1 MLRAGRRSRA
11 GEGAAVKLYMFEHC
25 YLCFRVRM
33 TAVLARKHLVEAVV
47 LEDDTD
53 TMVALAGRR
62 VVPIL
67 VRDDGQPML
76 ESMDIVR
83 YIDRLGAPVLTGP
96 ERPEIRLW
104 AEQIAPKAAPL
115 TQPRYPL
122 LGLPEFGSAAARAHY
137 RARKRRALGDLDELL
152 ANTKRHLGE
161 LMPDLQQIDRMLES
175 PRAVN
180 GALSLDDVRVLPML
194 RSLAVVKELRFPERL
209 RSYFES
215 MMALIGAR
223 PLPTV

>member
-1 MLRAGRRSRA
+1 
-11 GEGAAVKLYMFEHC
+11 VKLYMFEHC

-33 TAVLARKHLVEAVV
+33 TAALARKRLEEVVV

-67 VRDDGQPML
+67 LRDDGQPML

-83 YIDRLGAPVLTGP
+83 YIDHLGEPVLTGP
-96 ERPEIRLW
+96 ERPEIGLW

-115 TQPRYPL
+115 TQSRYPL

-137 RARKRRALGDLDELL
+137 RARKRSTLGDLDALL
-152 ANTKRHLGE
+152 ADTKRYIGE

-180 GALSLDDVRVLPML
+180 GALSLDDVRVLPVL
-194 RSLAVVKELRFPERL
+194 RSLAVVKELRFPQRL

-223 PLPTV
+223 PLPVV

>member
-1 MLRAGRRSRA
+1 
-11 GEGAAVKLYMFEHC
+11 VKLYMFEHC

-33 TAVLARKHLVEAVV
+33 TAALARKHLEEVVV

-53 TMVALAGRR
+53 TMVALVRRR

-76 ESMDIVR
+76 ESMDIAR
-83 YIDRLGAPVLTGP
+83 YIDHLGEPVLTGP
-96 ERPEIRLW
+96 ERPEIGVW
-104 AEQIAPKAAPL
+104 SEQIAPKAAPL
-115 TQPRYPL
+115 TQSRYPL

-137 RARKRRALGDLDELL
+137 HARKRRTPGDLNELL
-152 ANTKRHLGE
+152 ASTKRYLGE
-161 LMPDLQQIDRMLES
+161 LMPDLQQIDRMVES
-175 PRAVN
+175 PRAIN
-180 GALSLDDVRVLPML
+180 GAISLDDVRVLPVL
-194 RSLAVVKELRFPERL
+194 RSLAVVKELRFPQRL

-223 PLPTV
+223 PLPAV

>member
-1 MLRAGRRSRA
+1 
-11 GEGAAVKLYMFEHC
+11 VKLYMFEHC

-33 TAVLARKHLVEAVV
+33 TAALARRPLEEVVV

-67 VRDDGQPML
+67 IRDDGRPML

-83 YIDRLGAPVLTGP
+83 YIDRLGEPVLTGL
-96 ERPEIRLW
+96 ERPEIGLW

-115 TQPRYPL
+115 TQSRYPL
-122 LGLPEFGSAAARAHY
+122 LGLPEFSSAAACAHY
-137 RARKRRALGDLDELL
+137 RVRKRSTLGDLDALL
-152 ANTKRHLGE
+152 ADTKRYIGA
-161 LMPDLQQIDRMLES
+161 LMPDLQQADRMVES
-175 PRAVN
+175 PRAIN
-180 GALSLDDVRVLPML
+180 GALSLDDVRVLPLL

-223 PLPTV
+223 PLPAV